1 MRGVEVESVRGH
13 LGPAENVGG
22 EAGEDGM
29 SLFEEGVEG
38 AAEAVVVEFA
48 GGDVPEVFGPGPFG
62 PGGHVA
68 QRGGRGE
75 SGGQ

>member
-38 AAEAVVVEFA
+38 AAEAVVVECA
-48 GGDVPEVFGPGPFG
+48 GGDVV
-62 PGGHVA
+62 
-68 QRGGRGE
+68 
-75 SGGQ
+75 